1 MDITSL
7 KTILPIL
14 FLSITGLIA
23 LVKIKSK
30 SDQTATDMAA
40 VIKDLDRLEK
50 DAHHTT
56 KLLAQM
62 EQVEKNIS
70 KLWAAND
77 ALLDKLERH
86 RDRLDERFIALRD
99 KLNGHAK

>member
-1 MDITSL
+1 MDLSSL

-14 FLSITGLIA
+14 LLSITGLIA
-23 LVKIKSK
+23 LVKIKAK
-30 SDQTATDMAA
+30 SDTTATDLMA

-50 DAHHTT
+50 DSHHTT

-62 EQVEKNIS
+62 EQIEKNVS
-70 KLWAAND
+70 KLWQAND

>member
-1 MDITSL
+1 MDINSL

-23 LVKIKSK
+23 LVKIKAK
-30 SDQTATDMAA
+30 SDQTATDVVA
-40 VIKDLDRLEK
+40 VVKDLDRLGK
-50 DAHHTT
+50 DSHHTT

-62 EQVEKNIS
+62 EQIEKNVS
-70 KLWAAND
+70 KLWQAND

-99 KLNGHAK
+99 KLNGHTK